1 MELRELTTFITIAQT
16 QSFSKAAAILKYSQA
31 AVTIQIR
38 QLEKE
43 LGVQLFDRLGKQITL
58 TNRGRIFYDY
68 ALQILSLVS
77 EASGT
82 IAEEKINGSLHIGT
96 IDSLCDSI
104 FPSLLKKYHRRH
116 PSVTLNI
123 ITETPTIL
131 MEMLLRN
138 ELDFIYLLDEQI
150 FDEHLVKVIEKRDPV
165 VFTASSSHPL
175 AGQPD
180 LTLDQL
186 LSYPFI
192 LTEKDASYRRL
203 LEHRLAS
210 LHKTIEPYLQAR
222 RTDLIIHMLGEDMAV
237 SFLPKFLIDDKL
249 KAGVLTELNINDFQ
263 FHIWHQVIHHKNKWI
278 TREMKFFFELLRET
292 LSFKED
298 SDTHPAC

>member
-16 QSFSKAAAILKYSQA
+16 QSFSKAAALLNYSQA

-77 EASGT
+77 EASNT
-82 IAEEKINGSLHIGT
+82 IAEEKSSGSLHIGT

-104 FPSLLKKYHRRH
+104 FPSLLKKYHRLH

-123 ITETPTIL
+123 VTETPAVL
-131 MEMLLRN
+131 MEMLARN
-138 ELDFIYLLDEQI
+138 ELDFVYLLDEQI
-150 FDEHLVKVIEKRDPV
+150 FDDHLVKVIERRDRV
-165 VFTASSSHPL
+165 VFAACASHPL
-175 AGQPD
+175 AGRSD
-180 LTLDQL
+180 LTLDEL

-203 LEHRLAS
+203 LEQRLLR

-222 RTDLIIHMLGEDMAV
+222 RTDLIMHMLCEDMAV

-249 KAGVLTELNINDFQ
+249 KAGVLTELNIDDFQ

-278 TREMKFFFELLRET
+278 TREMKFFFELLRES

-298 SDTHPAC
+298 SDTHPSY